1 MQERGKYEERER
13 IEWQRVVSRGL
24 TYVNVFPA
32 SAFAAP
38 ESRTDLGDSR
48 KWAELVNLINI
59 GEGSSGWIAQQ
70 HTAVTKHTQTHTNTA
85 NHI

>member
-13 IEWQRVVSRGL
+13 IEWERVVSRGL

-48 KWAELVNLINI
+48 KWAEL
-59 GEGSSGWIAQQ
+59 
-70 HTAVTKHTQTHTNTA
+70 
-85 NHI
+85 